1 MKNILSKALV
11 AVCLTVMTFA
21 AVAQNSFSYQAII
34 RDGGKA
40 LENKTVS
47 LRLSVMTDDSVY
59 YQEKH
64 AVTTNAYGNVSVSVG
79 EGEMLRG
86 SFDAIPWETM
96 QVMMQVEVS
105 GDGTDNY
112 VNMGSM
118 QILPVPY
125 TMYAASTATIIQ
137 PKEAT
142 EDPIF
147 EVRDSEGNLMF
158 AVYETGVKVFVDD
171 NKNDNESGKAA
182 KSKFAVAGMSAE
194 KGERSLLTINT
205 DGTTVYVDDNT
216 NENSNTNKA
225 AKSKFAVA
233 SLSSKGNGDL
243 LTIDGSGST
252 IYVDQDAD
260 GKAAKSKFAVAGH
273 SAKGKKSKNNYS
285 IDNNNSTLY
294 VDFNDN
300 ASKTASQVL
309 SIDGGSATFYVDAD
323 DNSKAAKSRFAVAG
337 VGANKDVQ
345 TAFVIDGSGTV
356 IYIDDLEGDKAAKST
371 FAVAGQSAQKG
382 NNNFFIIHR
391 DSTRIYVYDEPAS
404 VDTATGT
411 VVTPSLTSAFAVT
424 GITKKENMLVVNRD
438 STIVKIDTYVTEEVQ
453 STTGVVEK
461 VVDDTKPDKV
471 YSTGT
476 IFLSINNNTGYEF
489 PSIIE
494 TNTSYAYYHSKI
506 GEYLYLKFSF
516 DDNDEEYR
524 NYWLYDGKIYEER
537 GEYDYGDKGN
547 HKGQSRLRHGA
558 KNDSGKFEVFESRD
572 WNGKGLLML
581 MERTL
586 RDSGYSVTPLD
597 GTNYFYLKDDPDNYI
612 VSSESNI
619 ITGLRGDEDNA
630 SGVEIFSKYM
640 GTFTDIIYSF
650 GWIQYY
656 FEMVDINTID
666 WGNLNEEQYGYTL
679 FGDDINSEIII
690 AKESEFANGEDFDN
704 EEDAFVNRG
713 DSYRHTLSDIEDMF
727 AAMRDGVSVTVQ
739 SGNPL
744 YGSVQIS
751 KNKEKY
757 KFGETITISAVPLQ
771 GYMFA
776 GWSDGSTANPRIIN
790 VINNLDITANFTSI
804 ASNYQLVDLGLSVKW
819 ANCNLGAAMPSNA
832 GGKYAWGETISKQ
845 TFTSETYTL
854 TETSQFQDAATVL
867 LGEDFRMP
875 KADDWQEL
883 MDSCIWTFDEDGNA
897 TVTSRINNNS
907 ILLPI
912 VKYYNDE
919 GLAAPYSLYWS
930 RTLTNNN
937 YNNEYY
943 AYMAMFGCDENE
955 GRIYTRKNLNGAP
968 CYIGL
973 PIRPVANTYTV
984 KATTKGEGVV
994 DVLGSGV
1001 YPVGSQVT
1009 LTATP
1014 AEGAEFIQWNDGV
1027 TTNPRIITIGEN
1039 NQHFTAFFNKQTF
1052 KGVEGKKHEQIDINA
1067 EVTTDQNLT
1076 YNIILD
1082 NVKRIVEHEEWCS
1095 GMIIHNKNANT
1106 ELTVKIKLV
1115 GNNEIWGD
1123 NHGGLKLSG
1132 ESGAKIKVV
1141 FDTESTASFTF
1152 GAKDNSTKDL
1162 QIQGILNTDYTI
1174 SIAQGCSF
1182 TGIVNGTAYNNPER
1196 FFEAAANNTVGESS
1210 FMISRENIGSKAPG
1224 SSLEVGD
1231 IVFCDGSATTYTENL
1246 TLTKYQKSAAVAVI
1260 FYKGTECSDDGS
1272 TRTLGIGIHNS
1283 AENGTDGQLMWA
1295 TYDKRNT
1302 NINSIICTPTINKT
1316 VDCARTT
1323 DFKKSNDILV
1333 KNGSNNWTLLCQ
1345 QDNTAAENAA
1355 EYYPAFNWA
1364 NNYGSTHYLTGSF
1377 AIDWYLP
1384 SLAEMCY
1391 LYRNLETVNNTIE
1404 SLGGTMIKTSQTWK
1418 DDNTCEDCAEYWPSS
1433 EYYTSYE
1440 CAWYI
1445 NMGNGYLNWHY
1456 KNWGKYVCCVR
1467 EFSDN

>member
-1 MKNILSKALV
+1 MKNILSKAFV

-34 RDGGKA
+34 RDGGKV
-40 LENKTVS
+40 LENKTVC
-47 LRLSVMTDDSVY
+47 LRLSVMSDDSVY

-79 EGEMLRG
+79 DGEMLRG

-105 GDGTDNY
+105 ADGTDNY

-125 TMYAASTATIIQ
+125 TMYAASAATVIQ

-158 AVYETGVKVFVDD
+158 AVYETGVKVFVDQ
-171 NKNDNESGKAA
+171 EGTKAA

-194 KGERSLLTINT
+194 KGEQSLLTINT

-252 IYVDQDAD
+252 IYVDQDDD
-260 GKAAKSKFAVAGH
+260 GKAAKSKFAVAEH

-300 ASKTASQVL
+300 ASKAASQVL
-309 SIDGGSATFYVDAD
+309 SIDGGSATFYVDVD
-323 DNSKAAKSRFAVAG
+323 DDQNEKAAKSSFAVAG

-345 TAFVIDGSGTV
+345 TAFVIDGSGTI

-391 DSTRIYVYDEPAS
+391 DSTRIYVNDEPVAA
-404 VDTATGT
+404 DTTGT
-411 VVTPSLTSAFAVT
+411 EPGTTPVVTPSLASAFAVVGMT
-424 GITKKENMLVVNRD
+424 QKTDMLVVNKD
-438 STIVKIDTYVTEEVQ
+438 STIVKMNTYVEEQVQ

-476 IFLSINNNTGYEF
+476 ILLSLVSPEQNGERDT
-489 PSIIE
+489 IE
-494 TNTSYAYYHSKI
+494 TINTYAYYHSKN
-506 GEYLYLKFSF
+506 GEYLYLKFSI
-516 DDNDEEYR
+516 DEYEYTEYH
-524 NYWLYDGKIYEER
+524 NYWLCNGKIYEQQYYNRPHQGVEP
-537 GEYDYGDKGN
+537 YLGDK
-547 HKGQSRLRHGA
+547 
-558 KNDSGKFEVFESRD
+558 SGYYGTFAEPRD
-572 WNGKGLLML
+572 WDGKSLLLL

-586 RDSGYSVTPLD
+586 RDSGYAVEPID
-597 GTNYFYLKDDPDNYI
+597 GTNYFYPKGYPDSLI
-612 VSSESNI
+612 VSTENNI
-619 ITGLRGDEDNA
+619 VTGLTGEEGIKILHENL
-630 SGVEIFSKYM
+630 E
-640 GTFTDIIYSF
+640 TFAGILDSAMHLESITISSF
-650 GWIQYY
+650 
-656 FEMVDINTID
+656 D
-666 WGNLNEEQYGYTL
+666 WGNLYEEQYGYAL
-679 FGDDINSEIII
+679 FGGDVIADNII
-690 AKESEFANGEDFDN
+690 ANESRFADGEVFESEEEAYDYAEDDN
-704 EEDAFVNRG
+704 K
-713 DSYRHTLSDIEDMF
+713 YILSDIEDMF
-727 AAMRDGVSVTVQ
+727 ATIRDGVSITVQ
-739 SGNPL
+739 SENPL

-751 KNKEKY
+751 ENKKKY
-757 KFGETITISAVPLQ
+757 EFGETITISAIPLQ

-776 GWSDGSTANPRIIN
+776 GWSDGNTANPRIIN
-790 VINNLDITANFTSI
+790 VMNNLDITANFTSI
-804 ASNYQLVDLGLSVKW
+804 ASTYQLVDLGLSVKW
-819 ANCNLGAAMPSNA
+819 ATCNLGAAVPSDA
-832 GGKYAWGETISKQ
+832 GGKYAWGETVPKQ

-867 LGEDFRMP
+867 LGNNFRTP
-875 KADDWQEL
+875 TANDWQEL
-883 MDSCIWTFDEDGNA
+883 MDSCNWTFDEDGNA

-955 GRIYTRKNLNGAP
+955 GRIYSRKNLNGAP

-1095 GMIIHNKNANT
+1095 GMIIHNKNTNT
-1106 ELTVKIKLV
+1106 ELTVNINLV

-1123 NHGGLKLSG
+1123 NHGGFKLSG

-1391 LYRNLETVNNTIE
+1391 LYRNLETVNNAIE

-1467 EFSDN
+1467 AFSDN